1 MAKPRGP
8 KGEERSPGAGVRK
21 GGGAG
26 RGRTRTGKEAPGP
39 APDGLSWDLIEFLPD
54 ATFVIDRDK
63 RVVAWNRACEAL
75 TGVKRE
81 AVLGRGDH
89 AYSMPFT
96 GERRPI
102 LIDLLDM
109 TAPEIEATNYR
120 YVYRTGEAIYGET
133 FMPRL
138 REGRGA
144 HLWGSAAPLVDRQ
157 GRRAGA
163 IEIIRDVTSQRLVQ
177 LALKESEVKHR
188 LLFETASDAVLLLRR
203 DRIIDCNP
211 RALTMFGGD
220 RDRIVGA
227 LVQAFSPPV
236 QPDGRPSDKAGNE
249 EIDQTLETGPRSFEW
264 TYRRLDGTTFPAHV
278 NLNRLDLGDE
288 RLVQAVVRDISA
300 QKAAARA
307 LAESE
312 RKYRELVENAN
323 SIILHWTTDGR
334 ILFINEFGQRF
345 FGFTEDELRDR
356 HVIGTIVPD
365 NGSADRNLRRMI
377 AEIGRDPAA
386 FEQNVN
392 ENMRRD
398 GERVWIAWN
407 NKVVR
412 DEQGRT
418 AEVLSIGQDITAR
431 KRAEDELMRIQAD
444 LERRVAERT
453 AELVVAKERAEEADR
468 LKSAFLAAMSHELR
482 TPLNSVIG
490 FTGLLLQGLAGPLTE
505 EQARQLQMVKGSGQH
520 LLALI
525 NEVLD
530 LSKIEAGELE
540 VRLESFDLPASV
552 RKAVQA
558 VRPLADKKGLRL
570 DDRLAAD
577 VGRITSDRRRV
588 EQILLNLLSNAVKFT
603 ETGGV
608 VVDCRRD
615 GDRVVTSVTDTGI
628 GIEPGDIGRLFQPFR
643 QLDSGLTRQYEG
655 TGLGLSICK
664 RLVERLGGTI
674 SVESEPG
681 RGSTFRFS
689 LPLRPE
695 EGS

>member
-1 MAKPRGP
+1 MAEPRGQ
-8 KGEERSPGAGVRK
+8 KGEDRIAGAGLQK
-21 GGGAG
+21 GGAAG
-26 RGRTRTGKEAPGP
+26 RGRPQTGAEAPGQP
-39 APDGLSWDLIEFLPD
+39 PDDLRWDIIEFLPD
-54 ATFVIDRDK
+54 AAFVIDRDK
-63 RVVAWNRACEAL
+63 RVVAWNRACEVL
-75 TGVKRE
+75 TGVKRK
-81 AVLGRGDH
+81 AVLGQGDH
-89 AYSMPFT
+89 AYAVPFT

-109 TAPEIEATNYR
+109 TAPEIEAANYR
-120 YVYRTGEAIYGET
+120 YVYRTGEAIYGEA
-133 FMPRL
+133 FMPCL

-144 HLWGSAAPLVDRQ
+144 HIWGSAAPLVDRQ

-188 LLFETASDAVLLLRR
+188 LLFETASDAVLVLRR

-211 RALTMFGGD
+211 RALAMFGSD

-227 LVQAFSPPV
+227 LVQAFSPPA
-236 QPDGRPSDKAGNE
+236 QPDGRPSDKAGLE
-249 EIDQTLETGPRSFEW
+249 EIDRTLETGPRSFEW
-264 TYRRLDGTTFPAHV
+264 TCRRLDGTTFPADV

-356 HVIGTIVPD
+356 HVVGTIVPVR
-365 NGSADRNLRRMI
+365 GSADRNLTQMI

-386 FEQNVN
+386 FGQNVN
-392 ENMRRD
+392 ENVRRD
-398 GERVWIAWN
+398 GERVWIAWT

-431 KRAEDELMRIQAD
+431 KRAEDELMRIKAD

-490 FTGLLLQGLAGPLTE
+490 FTGLVLQGLAGPLTE
-505 EQARQLQMVKGSGQH
+505 EQARQLQMVKDSGQH

-530 LSKIEAGELE
+530 ISKIEAGELE
-540 VRLESFDLPASV
+540 IRLESFDLPASV
-552 RKAVQA
+552 QKVVQS

-570 DDRLAAD
+570 DDRVAAD

-615 GDRVVTSVTDTGI
+615 GDRVVTGVIDTGI
-628 GIEPGDIGRLFQPFR
+628 GIGPEDIGRLFQPFH
-643 QLDSGLTRQYEG
+643 QLDNGLTRQYEG

-689 LPLRPE
+689 LPVHPE
-695 EGS
+695 KGS